1 MKSIDNNI
9 FTGIEKQVI
18 YSLLTRVMDADNV
31 RRREEISYLESIEE
45 VLSMSKEDIAQS
57 NELSLDAC
65 KEELS
70 SFNNEQITEV
80 KRILV
85 GMAYADGIYVKQEE
99 ELIEYLKLDISRQEL
114 ELIAEWRDEEQKI
127 VGFYTCKKDGRF
139 CIEDIRSLR
148 FSELKY
154 KDDGEIVIDVKQ
166 IPDLT
171 LNMYYE
177 FSWTTEIDDSERGF
191 HVIPREY
198 KFKMVQ
204 AKELVDRLYNN
215 WKIKDY
221 DTIKQMSEVQKMV
234 NTQLTASSD
243 GTFIYEL
250 LQNAND
256 YPVVVDNHVQLVDVE
271 FHITDHYLIYR
282 HTGRFFSPRDIAA
295 ISKMSD
301 GEKKKEKNAIG
312 YKGIGFKTVFSENQ
326 YVYLKSGEYT
336 LRFDESIT
344 RMGLGSSKF
353 PWQLMPIWTPKK
365 DVAQEVIDAMENA
378 QDFRVQMAI
387 RPDDSSKLRDGEK
400 SYEFIFND
408 IFKDEKDI
416 LFIPNIKSVKVFY
429 DGDEQIYR
437 IKNPEKWALTEK
449 PLVYKFTKDE
459 IEENNR
465 EVVSNKRIPEKY
477 KDFEDTRVS
486 FACQRD
492 GRKILPVEKARIYCY
507 LPTQVSLGFPF
518 MMNTDMIPT
527 GPRDDFEKKIKFNH
541 KIMKI
546 AGGKL
551 AEWISSLLHSGD
563 YDLCSIFTIV
573 PSFETIENYEDF
585 IDEFKEGFDSEL
597 DDLELIPCED
607 GEYSIIYDTII
618 DETGILTSGILS
630 DEEFMELSGWE
641 GSLPAKE
648 LRTNRK
654 FKSFVKKY
662 IDSSNI
668 FDTDALRDMIR
679 RNEFQE
685 WLKNQDNNN
694 NFLEFLLNYDYLEE
708 FLDEKIFLEDE
719 GDLFASS
726 NLFYDI
732 DNYFVDLK
740 AFSRHICFLSPQTRV
755 FFKRSKKWKE
765 VIEGAFAE
773 FDCDDFVNDVLLS
786 RRYKSET
793 IEKLGDK
800 DTSIHFYKFLAEN
813 VSFNEEYLSLPF
825 ISDSEGVVDSFEDRF
840 IFFSS
845 EKGHHVCQFD
855 WLSSVDIEFLS
866 SDYTKK
872 AREYFK
878 ENFTVRNF
886 SDEIIINDI
895 ILSSDYE
902 KDINDNINDEYE
914 ISKSFVDYCYS
925 HKSLFDTGSLK
936 NFSLKVYDGDG
947 DEQWYIAD
955 GDVFFSSSNYD
966 YYSKKEWIGSS
977 WMVALDT
984 KYFNGISDIADF
996 KHFLSDAFGVEE
1008 LTESNF
1014 YLTIVKPNIDDLIV
1028 MITGNNDPDGSR
1040 NIDFVNYLDDNFD
1053 LIFEENHDA
1062 DLFRSYEAVSTSSND
1077 LSIDDTVY
1085 IYNEDL
1091 AHITEEEWFPDD
1103 LVYICSKEYG
1113 DSPALKALG
1122 CKPYNFSDFYNE
1134 VLIEEIETI
1143 NDNIDTIEKS
1153 VAFHNFII
1161 SNLRGLTTEQQ
1172 EKMKNAKVFLYGGE
1186 ESDRADGHKT
1196 LSTKA
1201 KELFDKNLVEFSDL
1215 DIIDPLYNTDS
1226 NTEYWETRLGNTKFT
1241 VTHFFGWL
1249 KDNAD
1254 TFSETIRDESLN
1266 VVFWRWVK
1274 GNVTISDKLK
1284 EDIPTLPIL
1293 INGDEFADCSDAI
1306 YFSDAYLDGKRLE
1319 AYVKRFD
1326 ENALFL
1332 SPAYIAEGDILDSWL
1347 QFWTKIGIKQEVF
1360 DVIIETIIPSLSNI
1374 EEESLPRLFA
1384 ENREKLEEHYGNEFI
1399 SQLTDLRVKGR
1410 DGNFYPLDECI
1421 YIDCEKDEPFTYI
1434 ELPNQISF
1442 NTGDERRLIK
1452 ELIEKCDGDCVSTLS
1467 EWQQRKVDRYLEM
1480 QNEDE
1485 DSIRDIHYQFIN
1497 DLSVIRNTST
1507 ESLKEIERIKE
1518 IYLLNKDNEFCSAD
1532 TLTMG
1537 SVYNP
1542 FFDFEKCEIDELDY
1556 VSNEYNE
1563 KSSEYT
1569 GRLFKSLGMHCDFK
1583 KDDIDFLKQRI
1594 CAVYFWNSYLTKI
1607 GTDVTSIVEMI
1618 DGHLLD
1624 EITCIPTKDYM
1635 KTPGDLYYG
1644 EEVSKYIKSIEDWEN
1659 KIPLKDLPEI
1669 KLSDSSTIFEKLPF
1683 KESLDF
1689 LDALYAL
1696 VNIKGQDRRTQL
1708 LYWMI
1713 DTYDEEYDEVINE
1726 YREDEHSTWF
1736 NTKNEPVQIKELYA
1750 LDYWNKSLEQYFGSN
1765 NPRIINKNYL
1775 PSGDSFKKACDILGI
1790 MTICAEDLVMVPE
1803 NNTVFTQRDR
1813 TLKLFALVI
1822 AGKIDV
1828 DGWQERYSEYCNRL
1842 GELTLH
1848 RCSSIKISY
1857 KEDESINQTLK
1868 KFYHEKNS
1876 DDFYFVKSLDDKRV
1890 FQYFV
1895 KEYLQY
1901 IGVENDQITPE
1912 LVEDIMDSEQNA
1924 LNIAKD
1930 DNELM
1935 IDEDFKCELEKLIPN
1950 IKRELSGNEAIE
1962 DNEEDTVYRPSF
1974 STQQKNDEKGKI
1986 DDDIEDEDLV
1996 ADKDY
2001 EEDNGTSV
2009 EDEDSMED
2017 EVYSPKQSN
2026 VPSQHQ
2032 YSGRSEQM
2040 PQYQKPVE
2048 YNDIEGNA
2056 SQVAYGT
2063 PLSNSSTPSND
2074 NNAQSHNSS
2083 NQLSDQNQTPKSPAT
2098 EHCRRLEDSSYG
2110 ADVPQSHFHNENRQN
2125 SEPSDIPTPTY
2136 NPIDDLAEEKEK
2148 QEFYLVEGDADP
2160 EELAH
2165 NDELFEGGLTR
2176 EEIIDQ
2182 NTLVRTR
2189 VFNDFKE
2196 HKLDLEMSEID
2207 FIRKTRNKNNF
2218 IVKTKTG
2225 TYVHVKSAFN
2235 GILYLSP
2242 TFWNRVQLETAV
2254 VCVILSHKAKNF
2266 LYIRNHED
2274 LEKLIGEDQIFVKV
2288 KGADKIGIVNQLF
2301 GKSLTGAKEKVYTML
2316 RVKTGGKLDYLFQ
2329 SARSEFEDDEEQN
2342 FIDNL

>member
-1 MKSIDNNI
+1 MEPIDNNI
-9 FTGIEKQVI
+9 FTGKEKLVI
-18 YSLLTRVMDADNV
+18 YSLLTRVMDADKV
-31 RRREEISYLESIEE
+31 RRGEEISYLESIAAA
-45 VLSMSKEDIAQS
+45 LAISKEQTAQS
-57 NELSLDAC
+57 GELSLDEC

-70 SFNNEQITEV
+70 SFDNKQKAEV
-80 KRILV
+80 KRILI
-85 GMAYADGIYVKQEE
+85 GMAYADGVYVKQEE
-99 ELIEYLKLDISRQEL
+99 ELIESLKLDISRQEL

-154 KDDGEIVIDVKQ
+154 KDDGEIIIDVKQ

-171 LNMYYE
+171 LNKYYE
-177 FSWTTEIDDSERGF
+177 FSWTTELDDSERGF

-204 AKELVDRLYNN
+204 AKELVDRLYDN
-215 WKIKDY
+215 WKNKDY
-221 DTIKQMSEVQKMV
+221 DTIKQMSEVQRMV

-256 YPVVVDNHVQLVDVE
+256 YPVVIDNQVQLVDVE

-282 HTGRFFSPRDIAA
+282 HTGRFFSPRNIAA

-326 YVYLKSGEYT
+326 YVYLESGEYT

-344 RMGLGSSKF
+344 RKGLGSSKF

-365 DVAQEVIDAMENA
+365 EVAQEVINAMKNA
-378 QDFRVQMAI
+378 QNFRVQMAI
-387 RPDDSSKLRDGEK
+387 RPDDSSKLREGEK
-400 SYEFIFND
+400 SYEYIFND

-429 DGDEQIYR
+429 DGDEQICR
-437 IKNPEKWALTEK
+437 IKDPEKWVLTEK
-449 PLVYKFTKDE
+449 PLVYKFTDDE

-477 KDFEDTRVS
+477 KDFEDTRIS

-518 MMNTDMIPT
+518 LMNTDMIPT

-551 AEWISSLLHSGD
+551 AEWICSLLHSGE
-563 YDLCSIFTIV
+563 YDLCSVFTIV

-585 IDEFKEGFDSEL
+585 IEEFKEGFDSEL
-597 DDLELIPCED
+597 DDLELIPCEN
-607 GEYSIIYDTII
+607 GEYSVIYDTII

-668 FDTDALRDMIR
+668 FDTDALLDMVRRD
-679 RNEFQE
+679 EFKE
-685 WLKNQDNNN
+685 WLKDQDNNN
-694 NFLEFLLNYDYLEE
+694 KFLKFLLDNDYLKD
-708 FLDEKIFLEDE
+708 FLDEEIFIEDE
-719 GDLFASS
+719 GALYKADELY
-726 NLFYDI
+726 YDI
-732 DNYFVDLK
+732 DKYLVDLQ
-740 AFSRHICFLSPQTRV
+740 AFTKHLYFLTPKTKE
-755 FFKRSKKWKE
+755 FFKKNKKWLE
-765 VIEGAFAE
+765 AIEDAFAD
-773 FDCDDFVNDVLLS
+773 FDCDSFIDDILLDS
-786 RRYKSET
+786 DNLDET
-793 IEKLGDK
+793 VEKLHDK

-813 VSFNEEYLSLPF
+813 VRFGDSYMELPF
-825 ISDSEGVVDSFEDRF
+825 INDKGEVVDSFEDRF

-845 EKGHHVCQFD
+845 EKGHQVCEAS
-855 WLSSVDIEFLS
+855 WLSPVDIEFIS
-866 SDYTKK
+866 KDYTKETNK
-872 AREYFK
+872 YFA
-878 ENFTVRNF
+878 ENFSVRDF
-886 SDEIIINDI
+886 SDEIIVNDI
-895 ILSSDYE
+895 ILSDDY
-902 KDINDNINDEYE
+902 KRE
-914 ISKSFVDYCYS
+914 ISDEMEGNYDVSKDFISYCFS
-925 HKSLFDTGSLK
+925 HKSLFNTGSL
-936 NFSLKVYDGDG
+936 NSYSLKTYDGEG
-947 DEQWYIAD
+947 EEQWYIAE
-955 GDVFFSSSNYD
+955 GDVFFPSSRYD
-966 YYSKKEWIGSS
+966 YYAGKSWIGSF
-977 WMVALDT
+977 WMVALEND
-984 KYFNGISDIADF
+984 YFKDISDKEDF
-996 KHFLSDAFGVEE
+996 KQFISDAFGVEE

-1014 YLTIVKPNIDDLIV
+1014 YLNIVKSNIDDILAAV
-1028 MITGNNDPDGSR
+1028 SGNNDPDGSK
-1040 NIDFVNYLDDNFD
+1040 NIDFVKYLDANYN
-1053 LIFEENHDA
+1053 LIFEENRDA
-1062 DLFRSYEAVSTSSND
+1062 DLFSSFNPVSTND
-1077 LSIDDTVY
+1077 GDLNIDETVY
-1085 IYNEDL
+1085 IYDEEL
-1091 AHITEEEWFPDD
+1091 AQITEYDWFPED
-1103 LVYICSKEYG
+1103 LVYLCSKEYG
-1113 DSPALKALG
+1113 KSPALKAIG
-1122 CKPYNFSDFYNE
+1122 CKQYNYSDFYDD
-1134 VLIEEIETI
+1134 VLVGEISTI
-1143 NDNIDTIEKS
+1143 NDNIDTVEKS
-1153 VAFHNFII
+1153 VEFHNFII

-1172 EKMKNAKVFLYGGE
+1172 EKMTSAKVFLYGGE
-1186 ESDRADGHKT
+1186 ESDEAGGHKT
-1196 LSTKA
+1196 LSAKA
-1201 KELFDKNLVEFSDL
+1201 KELFDKKLVEFSDL
-1215 DIIDPLYNTDS
+1215 DIIDPLYNTDA

-1241 VTHFFGWL
+1241 VTHFFVWL

-1254 TFSETIRDESLN
+1254 TFSMTIRDKSLN

-1274 GNVTISDKLK
+1274 SNVTISDKLK
-1284 EDIPTLPIL
+1284 EDIPALPIL

-1306 YFSDAYLDGKRLE
+1306 YFSDAYLDGKSLE
-1319 AYVKRFD
+1319 TYVKRFD

-1332 SPAYIAEGDILDSWL
+1332 SSAYFAEGDKLDSWL
-1347 QFWTKIGIKQEVF
+1347 QFWTKIGIKQEVL
-1360 DVIIETIIPSLSNI
+1360 DVIIETIIPSLSDI
-1374 EEESLPRLFA
+1374 EDESLPKLFA
-1384 ENREKLEEHYGNEFI
+1384 ENREKLEEHYGDEFI

-1410 DGNFYPLDECI
+1410 DGNFYSLDECI

-1434 ELPNQISF
+1434 ELPNQVSF
-1442 NTGDERRLIK
+1442 NSAEERRLIK
-1452 ELIEKCDGDCVSTLS
+1452 ELIDECDGDCVSTLS

-1480 QNEDE
+1480 QEEDE
-1485 DSIRDIHYQFIN
+1485 NSIRDFHYLFIN
-1497 DLSVIRNTST
+1497 DLSVIRNTRT
-1507 ESLKEIERIKE
+1507 DSLKEIERIEE
-1518 IYLLNKDNEFCSAD
+1518 IYLLNRNDEFCSAD

-1537 SVYNP
+1537 SIYNP
-1542 FFDFEKCEIDELDY
+1542 LFDFEKCEIDELDY
-1556 VSNEYNE
+1556 VSNEYHE

-1569 GRLFKSLGMHCDFK
+1569 GRLFGALGMHCDFK
-1583 KDDIDFLKQRI
+1583 KDDIEFLEQRI
-1594 CAVYFWNSYLTKI
+1594 CAVYFWNSYLIKTGI
-1607 GTDVTSIVEMI
+1607 DITPIIEMI
-1618 DGHLLD
+1618 EDHLLD
-1624 EITCIPTKDYM
+1624 DITCIPTKDYM
-1635 KTPGDLYYG
+1635 KTPEDLYYG
-1644 EEVSKYIKSIEDWEN
+1644 ENVSRYIKSIEDWEN

-1669 KLSDSSTIFEKLPF
+1669 KLTDGSTLFGKLPF

-1696 VNIKGQDRRTQL
+1696 VNISGQDRRRQL

-1713 DTYDEEYDEVINE
+1713 DTYDEDYDELIQA
-1726 YREDEHSTWF
+1726 YREDEHATWL
-1736 NTKNEPVQIKELYA
+1736 NTKNEPIQIKELYA

-1765 NPRIINKNYL
+1765 NPRIINKYYL
-1775 PSGDSFKKACDILGI
+1775 PAGDSFKKACDILGI
-1790 MTICAEDLVMVPE
+1790 KTICAEDLVMVPE
-1803 NNTVFTQRDR
+1803 NDTVFTQRDR
-1813 TLKLFALVI
+1813 ALKLFALVI

-1828 DGWQERYSEYCNRL
+1828 EGWQERYNEYCNRL
-1842 GELTLH
+1842 EELTLH

-1901 IGVENDQITPE
+1901 IGVDDDQIAPE

-1924 LNIAKD
+1924 LDIAKD

-1935 IDEDFKCELEKLIPN
+1935 IDEDFKGELEKLIPN

-1974 STQQKNDEKGKI
+1974 STEQKNEDEGEF

-1996 ADKDY
+1996 ADEDY
-2001 EEDNGTSV
+2001 EENDGTSV
-2009 EDEDSMED
+2009 EEKDTTEA

-2026 VPSQHQ
+2026 VPAQHQ
-2032 YSGRSEQM
+2032 SSERNEQR
-2040 PQYQKPVE
+2040 PKYQKPVE
-2048 YNDIEGNA
+2048 YNDIEGDAN
-2056 SQVAYGT
+2056 QDAYGT
-2063 PLSNSSTPSND
+2063 PSSGSNATSHNSSTPSND
-2074 NNAQSHNSS
+2074 K
-2083 NQLSDQNQTPKSPAT
+2083 NQTPKSPTT
-2098 EHCRRLEDSSYG
+2098 EHRHQSSDSRSE
-2110 ADVPQSHFHNENRQN
+2110 AAAPQSHSHNENRSY
-2125 SEPSDIPTPTY
+2125 SEPSDMPTPKY
-2136 NPIDDLAEEKEK
+2136 DPIDELAEEKEK
-2148 QEFYLVEGDADP
+2148 QEFLLVEGDAEP

-2196 HKLDLEMSEID
+2196 HKLDLEMSEVD

-2225 TYVHVKSAFN
+2225 TYIHVKSALN

-2242 TFWNRVQLETAV
+2242 TFWNRVQLGTAV

-2274 LEKLIGEDQIFVKV
+2274 LEKLIGGDQIFVKV

-2329 SARSEFEDDEEQN
+2329 PARSEWEDDEEDN
-2342 FIDNL
+2342 IDNL